1 MEEEKESE
9 RKSYAA
15 SLISQ
20 TWESE
25 LQNSLKRIADT
36 RGKGDERS
44 IRDRLKSIFGAKENK
59 GPGYVITRVMEYDS
73 DSSEFEKIEY
83 KEFYDYSEPLVSK
96 KSLQEAQISIDQK
109 SDSQP

>member
-1 MEEEKESE
+1 MERYLEEEKESE

-15 SLISQ
+15 SLIEQ

-36 RGKGDERS
+36 RGQGDGRRS
-44 IRDRLKSIFGAKENK
+44 IRARLKSIFGAKENK

-73 DSSEFEKIEY
+73 DSSDFEKIDY
-83 KEFYDYSEPLVSK
+83 VEFKDYSEPLVSK
-96 KSLQEAQISIDQK
+96 KSLEEA
-109 SDSQP
+109 